1 MQLSVSTKA
10 MNLLRHVLMTDG
22 KKIQQNGQEVFSPRT
37 LNGFESAQ
45 RRHFFKKTDE
55 ILEKLNEELQAK
67 QKVHNEMVKA
77 LREKLSKETEKLE
90 GEVDNKFKVRVE
102 ELVKADQGVKD
113 SITALNELVK
123 TTSNTKQEIELTDA
137 TGEVVKKYFTVYGD
151 EAGFGQDLDEAV
163 EEVVEVLK

>member
-37 LNGFESAQ
+37 LNGYESSQ

-55 ILEKLNEELQAK
+55 ILEKLNVELQAK
-67 QKVHNEMVKA
+67 QKEHNDMVKT
-77 LREKLSKETEKLE
+77 LREKLTKETEKTE
-90 GEVDNKFKVRVE
+90 GETEAQFKARVE
-102 ELVKADQGVKD
+102 NLLKADEGVKAGIAK
-113 SITALNELVK
+113 LNELVK
-123 TTSNTKQEIELTDA
+123 SRTDEKQEIELTDQ
-137 TGEVVKKYFTVYGD
+137 TMLVVKKYFDVYGD
-151 EAGFGQDLDEAV
+151 DAGFGQDLDEAV